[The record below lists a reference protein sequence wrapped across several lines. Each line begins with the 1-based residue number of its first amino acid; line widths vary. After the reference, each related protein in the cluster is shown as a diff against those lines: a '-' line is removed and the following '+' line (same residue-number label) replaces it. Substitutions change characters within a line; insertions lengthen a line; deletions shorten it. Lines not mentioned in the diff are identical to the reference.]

1 MTKPKLKIVKRAV
14 KHTFTPPETATLNVD
29 FRQAFANLKSVE
41 AEFDSVKASY
51 KAKTTEAESRMETLN
66 ATLQA
71 GFEIRDQN
79 CVLVMDFKAGKKFFY
94 LDSLVNADW
103 IETWGDDPVEWPDT
117 ESVIAEPI
125 TDADRQQEM
134 IEAEAKFEAREEIAL
149 FEPAADDSGVLIVG
163 RLGSKWF
170 SALRV
175 KIGTREIKER
185 LDSEQACSKK
195 RPDQIKRACKRF
207 GEWLEENLGHE
218 EAKGFKNA
226 VALVQAEHA
235 EREE

>member
-1 MTKPKLKIVKRAV
+1 MTKPKLKIVKRSV
-14 KHTFTPPETATLNVD
+14 KHTFTPEETAAKNLD
-29 FRQAFANLKSVE
+29 FRQAYDSVKAVE
-41 AEFDSVKASY
+41 AEFDSIKASY
-51 KAKTTEAESRMETLN
+51 KAKTTEAESRMENISATLN
-66 ATLQA
+66 A
-71 GFEIRDQN
+71 GFEFRDKN
-79 CVLVMDFKAGKKFFY
+79 LVLVLDLKDGKKHFY
-94 LDSLVNADW
+94 LEDDVDTSGELPKHLVP
-103 IETWGDDPVEWPDT
+103 IIT
-117 ESVIAEPI
+117 EPI
-125 TDADRQQEM
+125 TDADRQQEL
-134 IEAEAKFEAREEIAL
+134 IEAEARFEAREEIAL